1 MLLIDFH
8 KYAQKPAAQP
18 QPDFVSAADMFL
30 AISIRRTTLSI
41 ACKRR
46 VSDDTESAKV
56 DSDLVVSHSS

>member
-8 KYAQKPAAQP
+8 KYAQKTAAQP
-18 QPDFVSAADMFL
+18 RSGFVSASDMFL

-46 VSDDTESAKV
+46 ISDDTKSVKV
-56 DSDLVVSHSS
+56 DSDLAFKHSS